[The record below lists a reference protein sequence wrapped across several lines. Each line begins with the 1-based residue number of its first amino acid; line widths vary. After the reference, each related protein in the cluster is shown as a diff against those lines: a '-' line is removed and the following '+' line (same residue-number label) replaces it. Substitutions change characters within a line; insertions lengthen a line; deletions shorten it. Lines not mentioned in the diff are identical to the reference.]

1 MLKVRR
7 KGMGLIWAMT
17 IILVLCAIA
26 SLAVDLG
33 RVQLVKS
40 QLRGAADAAALA
52 AGDVL
57 VKDPNSARAT
67 AIQIAAANK
76 ADGSPVVL
84 DATKDVEFGRWDAGS
99 RQFSPVSNAN

>member
-1 MLKVRR
+1 MVNLAAKRMATMLNIRR
-7 KGMGLIWAMT
+7 KGIGLIWAMT
-17 IILVLCAIA
+17 VILVLCAIA

-33 RVQLVKS
+33 RVQLAKS
-40 QLRGAADAAALA
+40 QLRSAADAAALA

-57 VKDPNSARAT
+57 LKDPNAARST

-84 DATKDVEFGRWDAGS
+84 DSSKDVEF
-99 RQFSPVSNAN
+99 